1 MMHEYPHIKKRSF
14 SLLNKPNFLG
24 GLLMKRSLKVILA
37 TLSVVAGAAMVLVG
51 FSYWLQKQI
60 GEVFGDVDWDGFEEE
75 ETGIVP
81 EIVKSEGD

>member
-1 MMHEYPHIKKRSF
+1 
-14 SLLNKPNFLG
+14 
-24 GLLMKRSLKVILA
+24 MKRSLKVILA
-37 TLSVVAGAAMVLVG
+37 TLSAVAGATMVLVR

-60 GEVFGDVDWDGFEEE
+60 DEVFGDVDWDGFEEE

>member
-1 MMHEYPHIKKRSF
+1 
-14 SLLNKPNFLG
+14 
-24 GLLMKRSLKVILA
+24 MKRSLKVILA

>member
-1 MMHEYPHIKKRSF
+1 
-14 SLLNKPNFLG
+14 
-24 GLLMKRSLKVILA
+24 MKRSLKVILA
-37 TLSVVAGAAMVLVG
+37 TFSVVAGAAMVLVG

-60 GEVFGDVDWDGFEEE
+60 DEVFGDVDWDGFEEE